1 MKFEK
6 DSLTNVM
13 KDFYLLTGIRIVVFD
28 SDLNMIASMPDTDTP
43 FCASLKRNKEFE
55 KLCEKCTQKACL
67 ECKKRQRLNIYRC
80 HAGLIEAISPVS
92 INGALVGYIMLG
104 QIITKENYSDD
115 KKRIIKY
122 ISKYTNSAEEIFSEL
137 TVKDEAFIE
146 ASVKIMECCAS
157 YLLMKKLIITDKSRI
172 IDELTT
178 YIENNISSPISTDDL
193 CDKFFISRN
202 MLYRIFNESFGTT
215 AAKYI
220 KKQKIE
226 RAKELISSGASITE
240 AAYSTGYNDSSYFSK
255 VFKEET
261 GVLPTVFKKC
271 LNQ

>member
-13 KDFYLLTGIRIVVFD
+13 KDFYILTGIRIVVFD
-28 SDLNMIASMPDTDTP
+28 SDLNMIASMPDTDTA
-43 FCASLKRNKEFE
+43 FCASLKSNKEFE
-55 KLCEKCTQKACL
+55 KLCDKCTQEACL
-67 ECKKRQRLNIYRC
+67 ECKRTQKLNIYRC

-104 QIITKENYSDD
+104 QIITKENYSSD
-115 KKRIIKY
+115 KKKIIKY
-122 ISKYTNSAEEIFSEL
+122 ISKYTELAEETFSEL
-137 TVKDEAFIE
+137 TVKDEVFIE

-157 YLLMKKLIITDKSRI
+157 YLLMKKLIITDKNRI
-172 IDELTT
+172 IDELTS
-178 YIENNISSPISTDDL
+178 YIGNNISSPINTDDL
-193 CDKFFISRN
+193 CGKFFISRN
-202 MLYRIFNESFGTT
+202 MLYKIFNEKFGTT
-215 AAKYI
+215 VAKYI

-226 RAKELISSGASITE
+226 QAKEFILNGASITE

-261 GVLPTVFKKC
+261 GVLPTVFKKS